1 MNNLTIRLIQARE
14 STYWC
19 KNVRQARLNV
29 LEKGSFALSNVKVE
43 GSLNSPKWG
52 RAAVWSRAT
61 ALLINYWV
69 TAVRSRRYL
78 DRFLCFHCVPLL
90 LRRFGPTL
98 DREPADFQL
107 WGPDNIWILL
117 RCRVKRRPLRAVCSP
132 DNHTAAGNRDAE
144 LNSSFTFSKLFKS
157 CQESNADFFL
167 LCWEISVSYVFD
179 AVFTL
184 LLDSSSR

>member
-1 MNNLTIRLIQARE
+1 MNNLTIRLIQAGE

-107 WGPDNIWILL
+107 WSPDNIWILL
-117 RCRVKRRPLRAVCSP
+117 RCRVKRRPLRAVRFVPLIITQQQEAEMLSSTPVSP
-132 DNHTAAGNRDAE
+132 FQSF
-144 LNSSFTFSKLFKS
+144 SSPARNQTQTFSFCVEKLVFHM
-157 CQESNADFFL
+157 FL
-167 LCWEISVSYVFD
+167 MLY
-179 AVFTL
+179 L
-184 LLDSSSR
+184 LYF